1 MDKRLKT
8 RWGLLALGTVVLLF
22 AGIIYAW
29 SLLKAPFA
37 NEFGWSDSALTFNFT
52 LTMCFFCL
60 GGLVSGLL
68 AKKLSIGVIGPKRM
82 NYSKVI
88 GMINQLA
95 TGLDRMFS
103 DDHLLTDGEK

>member
-29 SLLKAPFA
+29 SIIKAPFA
-37 NEFGWSDSALTFNFT
+37 GELGWSDSALTFNFT

-68 AKKLSIGVIGPKRM
+68 AKRLSVCVRLLIAAALVGG
-82 NYSKVI
+82 
-88 GMINQLA
+88 
-95 TGLDRMFS
+95 GLGLVS
-103 DDHLLTDGEK
+103 ALGG